1 MIRDSSLQTT
11 LKNMSTII
19 DEDGEKI
26 LTAEDVVLDLLTN
39 AQDVKGWL
47 LDDCGNREIELEVLD
62 WDHTANNDMD
72 IPDIVI
78 EANRATIFYDELK
91 DALVFGNTINIGNRY
106 EFLIS

>member
-1 MIRDSSLQTT
+1 
-11 LKNMSTII
+11 MSNEI
-19 DEDGEKI
+19 DEDGEKL
-26 LTAEDVVLDLLTN
+26 LTTEEIVLDLLKD

-47 LDDCGNREIELEVLD
+47 LDDCGNRETELDILD
-62 WDHTANNDMD
+62 WDHTANNEMD

-78 EANRATIFYDELK
+78 EANRTTIFYDELK